1 MVHTHDV
8 IPVGVTYD
16 PEADAAYFYL
26 VEEIRLGEAVRTVSV
41 DPQSIG
47 GMVNLDLDAD
57 GRILGLEVLDA
68 SRLLRRDVL
77 PEG

>member
-1 MVHTHDV
+1 VVHTHDV
-8 IPVGVTYD
+8 IPVRVTYD

>member
-1 MVHTHDV
+1 MSHTC
-8 IPVGVTYD
+8 PVSPVRVSYD
-16 PEADAAYFYL
+16 AEADAAYFPF
-26 VEEIRLGEAVRTVSV
+26 VEEIRPGEAVRTISV
-41 DPQSIG
+41 DPQDVG

-77 PEG
+77 PED